1 MKYSTWLFGKN
12 CLNSEY
18 NWAASVLLWVII
30 RVGFWVA
37 SITFAIVYVFPDPV
51 TPKRVL
57 YWFPAFIESLKAF
70 IATGWSPAG
79 S

>member
-1 MKYSTWLFGKN
+1 M
-12 CLNSEY
+12 
-18 NWAASVLLWVII
+18 
-30 RVGFWVA
+30 RVGFCVA
-37 SITFAIVYVFPDPV
+37 SITFAIVYVFPEPV